1 MAIKVTGILG
11 KKVGMTQLFD
21 SKGDVRPV
29 TVLQAGPCVVT
40 QHKSATKDG
49 YEAAQIGLVEFVKES
64 RLTKAQRGHLAKND
78 LPPVKFLREVPLE
91 SDGDGGD
98 GLKVGAR
105 VLVEIF
111 EGEKFVD
118 IIGVSKG
125 RGFQGVVKRH
135 HFGGGPKSHGSMFQI
150 TGSIGSSAFPSRVFK
165 GMRMS
170 GHMGNSQVTVRNL
183 RVLGVDKDE
192 NLLVVEGS
200 VPGPQGGYLVI
211 TKAQKPP
218 REGTLDLADEIFG
231 AVNEDLLWEAVKHY
245 RAGQHQGTH
254 ATKARWQV
262 SGSGKKLWKQKG
274 TGRARIGSIRSP
286 LWRHGGTV
294 HGPQPRSYDYAF
306 PRKKL
311 MGALRSA
318 LAAKLA
324 DGKLIVV
331 NTLDLKQPKTKQ
343 FRAALDALKVDA
355 TVLVVEAATQKNPN
369 LELSARNIEGLE
381 LVRGND
387 VHPYHLLR
395 YDRVIFSQPAIE
407 KLQLTLKN
415 SISKRQHKEV
425 KEKEKSAKKATRMP
439 RRRTRHEKAAEVA

>member
-1 MAIKVTGILG
+1 MI
-11 KKVGMTQLFD
+11 
-21 SKGDVRPV
+21 
-29 TVLQAGPCVVT
+29 
-40 QHKSATKDG
+40 TKDTSSDFH
-49 YEAAQIGLVEFVKES
+49 GLRVLALES
-64 RLTKAQRGHLAKND
+64 RRATEVASVIATYGGTPLVA
-78 LPPVKFLREVPLE
+78 PSLREVPLE

-218 REGTLDLADEIFG
+218 RERRGFAG
-231 AVNEDLLWEAVKHY
+231 A
-245 RAGQHQGTH
+245 
-254 ATKARWQV
+254 ATV
-262 SGSGKKLWKQKG
+262 D
-274 TGRARIGSIRSP
+274 P
-286 LWRHGGTV
+286 L
-294 HGPQPRSYDYAF
+294 
-306 PRKKL
+306 K
-311 MGALRSA
+311 
-318 LAAKLA
+318 AAK
-324 DGKLIVV
+324 
-331 NTLDLKQPKTKQ
+331 
-343 FRAALDALKVDA
+343 RA
-355 TVLVVEAATQKNPN
+355 
-369 LELSARNIEGLE
+369 
-381 LVRGND
+381 
-387 VHPYHLLR
+387 
-395 YDRVIFSQPAIE
+395 
-407 KLQLTLKN
+407 
-415 SISKRQHKEV
+415 
-425 KEKEKSAKKATRMP
+425 AKKA
-439 RRRTRHEKAAEVA
+439 